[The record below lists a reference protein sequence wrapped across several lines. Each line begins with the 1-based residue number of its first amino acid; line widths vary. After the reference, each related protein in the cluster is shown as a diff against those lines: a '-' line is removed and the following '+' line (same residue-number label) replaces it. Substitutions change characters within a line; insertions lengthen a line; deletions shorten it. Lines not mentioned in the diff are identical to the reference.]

1 MITKSE
7 IKKKSEMLEIPFS
20 NLLSA
25 IVCETVI
32 EILCNTDYKKEL
44 FLSNGAEFNPEVY
57 KEYSISTIEYEY
69 VKDIDERMEILFL
82 RDILK
87 EIIGKA
93 SMEAIVVSGSVEE
106 HIIKLQVTVDDM
118 YVPITIL
125 FSKKMKAVQEVVA
138 GKLKLTY
145 YDDKEVVYLEN
156 PKEDIL
162 VNHLLE
168 IIKKLELINEMDH
181 YYDALEIIS
190 KYPINGRKFK
200 EMLQQALISN
210 NIEITRK
217 RLDTIKGYSDYTYMK
232 KKWKVELRQKKR
244 SEPSW
249 TDTLECLMKFLEP
262 IWDCM
267 ETNMVFIGDWMP
279 QIKRFLD

>member
-1 MITKSE
+1 M
-7 IKKKSEMLEIPFS
+7 
-20 NLLSA
+20 
-25 IVCETVI
+25 
-32 EILCNTDYKKEL
+32 
-44 FLSNGAEFNPEVY
+44 
-57 KEYSISTIEYEY
+57 
-69 VKDIDERMEILFL
+69 
-82 RDILK
+82 
-87 EIIGKA
+87 
-93 SMEAIVVSGSVEE
+93 
-106 HIIKLQVTVDDM
+106 
-118 YVPITIL
+118 
-125 FSKKMKAVQEVVA
+125 
-138 GKLKLTY
+138 
-145 YDDKEVVYLEN
+145 
-156 PKEDIL
+156 
-162 VNHLLE
+162 LE